1 MRLAKTFIMKRELLN
16 KTEITDLVQL
26 LPKWKVKDNKLHRNF
41 RFQDFVEAFGF
52 MTQVGLIAES
62 LNHHPEWSN
71 VYSKVSI
78 QLTTHDLGGISS
90 LDIKLAQLINKLVK
104 D

>member
-1 MRLAKTFIMKRELLN
+1 
-16 KTEITDLVQL
+16 
-26 LPKWKVKDNKLHRNF
+26 
-41 RFQDFVEAFGF
+41 

-71 VYSKVSI
+71 VYSEVTIK
-78 QLTTHDLGGISS
+78 LTTHDLGGLST
-90 LDIKLAQLINKLVK
+90 LDIKLAKLINKLVK

>member
-1 MRLAKTFIMKRELLN
+1 MQRELLN
-16 KTEITDLVQL
+16 KKEIDEL
-26 LPKWKVKDNKLHRNF
+26 LLSLPRWEVKDNKLQRDF
-41 RFQDFVEAFGF
+41 RFQNFVEAFGF

-71 VYSKVSI
+71 VYSEVTIK
-78 QLTTHDLGGISS
+78 LTTHDLGGLST
-90 LDIKLAQLINKLVK
+90 LDIKLAKLINKLVK